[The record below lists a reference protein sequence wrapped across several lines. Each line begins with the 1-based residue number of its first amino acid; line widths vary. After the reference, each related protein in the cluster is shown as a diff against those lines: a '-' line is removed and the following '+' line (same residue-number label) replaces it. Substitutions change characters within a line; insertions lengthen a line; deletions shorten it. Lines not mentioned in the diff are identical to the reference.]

1 MKQFLLFVSLAG
13 AALYALLLYTHHTI
27 TESKSEHVPVRQTQP
42 NDPSRQHLSS
52 WESHLRSSAPS
63 LQPTAHLPPQQNVAD
78 ELRRDPSQNSE
89 RKPGA
94 WYQGATSEAKSA
106 VSNPAQVEWTKV
118 VLAARMH
125 DQASVSSLTVRL
137 YSPGTDLQVVRR
149 EGVWLQVSDPVN
161 QEHGWILEKYLS
173 PSNGPSST
181 PAALELTDTVP
192 AIAAPQKSK
201 KWGQSPKRSKSATR
215 VSKHRSAVARWDPY
229 RWGWRADRRRDF
241 RVFMLGPPFAGR

>member
-1 MKQFLLFVSLAG
+1 MCVCRSSWNDLRSLPGLSRSAARSDRSLAIRVVFG
-13 AALYALLLYTHHTI
+13 PVKPQTHRPKDLRLGSILLAQICRWSDEKASGSRY
-27 TESKSEHVPVRQTQP
+27 P
-42 NDPSRQHLSS
+42 N
-52 WESHLRSSAPS
+52 
-63 LQPTAHLPPQQNVAD
+63 
-78 ELRRDPSQNSE
+78 
-89 RKPGA
+89 
-94 WYQGATSEAKSA
+94 
-106 VSNPAQVEWTKV
+106 
-118 VLAARMH
+118 
-125 DQASVSSLTVRL
+125 
-137 YSPGTDLQVVRR
+137 
-149 EGVWLQVSDPVN
+149 
-161 QEHGWILEKYLS
+161 GWILEKYLS